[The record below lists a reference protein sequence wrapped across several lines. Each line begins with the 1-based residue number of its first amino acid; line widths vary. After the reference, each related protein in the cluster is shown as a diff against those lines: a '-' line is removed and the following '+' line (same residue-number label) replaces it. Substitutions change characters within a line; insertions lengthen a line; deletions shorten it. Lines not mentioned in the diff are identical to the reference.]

1 MAGTLHD
8 HLGSMKLT
16 YKKYCRRTHSGMSV
30 IQRMGMVPT
39 DKDDKPRNPITI
51 HKARAYK
58 GVPPD
63 DDEDDE
69 FADANRNVLAITAG
83 S

>member
-1 MAGTLHD
+1 
-8 HLGSMKLT
+8 
-16 YKKYCRRTHSGMSV
+16 MSV

-51 HKARAYK
+51 HKARAYR
-58 GVPPD
+58 GIPPEH
-63 DDEDDE
+63 DEDDE